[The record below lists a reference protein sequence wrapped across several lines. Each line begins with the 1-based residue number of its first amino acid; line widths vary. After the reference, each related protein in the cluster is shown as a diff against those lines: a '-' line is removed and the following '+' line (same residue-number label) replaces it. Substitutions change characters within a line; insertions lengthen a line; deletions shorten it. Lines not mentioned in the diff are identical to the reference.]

1 MIISFATLLLFS
13 VLLLAL
19 LVETVDTQK
28 LKFKLFVILLTVTII
43 SIIGLIITKYNI

>member
-1 MIISFATLLLFS
+1 MIPVLTTLLLFS

-19 LVETVDTQK
+19 LVETIDTKK
-28 LKFKLFVILLTVTII
+28 LKFRLFVILLTVTIL